1 MTCSMV
7 FSEGSYIGTKKV
19 CIVCGGKDIDCMNTT
34 EVSATTIEAIDIF
47 SCYMHL
53 TGAPDIFCVY
63 SGLGQG
69 DLALVLG

>member
-1 MTCSMV
+1 MSIVSVTHV
-7 FSEGSYIGTKKV
+7 LYVNGY
-19 CIVCGGKDIDCMNTT
+19 IVCLCTN
-34 EVSATTIEAIDIF
+34 EVNALSVMYF
-47 SCYMHL
+47 